1 MVTVKEAIERR
12 SLDDF
17 AELLAPD
24 VVWVGLWPG
33 ELCRNRDDVLEMF
46 ARMRERELEIRP
58 GIVLEREDAIVID
71 PGLDGRHHVL
81 VVTEEG
87 LVSEVRVYP
96 DRDSAVTAVEERPW

>member
-1 MVTVKEAIERR
+1 MVTVKDAIERK

-46 ARMRERELEIRP
+46 GRMRDRERLLLDC
-58 GIVLEREDAIVID
+58 V
-71 PGLDGRHHVL
+71 LDGHHRRSSL
-81 VVTEEG
+81 
-87 LVSEVRVYP
+87 
-96 DRDSAVTAVEERPW
+96 